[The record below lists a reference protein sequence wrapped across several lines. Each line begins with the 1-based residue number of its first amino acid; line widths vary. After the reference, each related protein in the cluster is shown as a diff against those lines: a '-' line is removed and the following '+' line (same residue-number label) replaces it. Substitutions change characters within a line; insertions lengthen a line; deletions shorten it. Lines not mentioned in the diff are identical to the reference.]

1 MSTLTRALRLTQ
13 VIASD
18 AAWDLLRK
26 DRDHAPV
33 VAAVLA
39 EHLDGEVRQLDTFEL
54 YEKVDADLDEL
65 RAHGF
70 DLPLSAKGYLTDWVK
85 AGYLVRRAVAATRSE
100 TLELSSEGLAA
111 IRFLESRDAPT
122 QTMTESRLAALSRQ
136 LRQVA
141 IDTDPATE
149 RRLARLQEERDRI
162 DAAMEAIRSGNDETI
177 SDARALER
185 IRDVIAQAASLPDD
199 FARVMAEFEQ
209 LNQTLRAKIIESD
222 ESQRDVLEDIFRG
235 VDIIGQSPAGQSF
248 SGFSNLVLDPALGAE
263 FDEDV
268 RDILD
273 RDAAASL
280 TLAERRLLR
289 QLLTTLKDR
298 SAEIHGVVTS
308 FAQGLRR
315 YVVSQDYQKD
325 RVLRGVLLEALRRG
339 RELVDIIP
347 PTRHIGVDIDLSAV
361 RMISLGAIRLHN
373 PADFDASH
381 TPVETHEADAVS
393 LADLKAIA
401 RMTEIDF
408 DELTNHINAVLAESG
423 PATVGQVLEHFP
435 ASQGV
440 ASVVGLLA
448 LAAEHGVADD
458 GDETIAWES
467 LDGDDRRARIPAHRF
482 VGKIDD

>member
-1 MSTLTRALRLTQ
+1 MSTLTRALRLRQ
-13 VIASD
+13 VLATD

-26 DRDHAPV
+26 ERDHVPV
-33 VAAVLA
+33 VAAILA
-39 EHLDGEVRQLDTFEL
+39 EHLDGEQRQVDTFAL

-85 AGYLVRRAVAATRSE
+85 AGYLVRRAVAATRGE

-111 IRFLESRDAPT
+111 IRFLESRDAPV
-122 QTMTESRLAALSRQ
+122 QTMTESRLTALSRQ

-162 DAAMEAIRSGNDETI
+162 DVAIQAIRDGRDETI

-222 ESQRDVLEDIFRG
+222 ESQRAVLDDIFRG
-235 VDIIGQSPAGQSF
+235 VDLISQSPAGQSF

-263 FDEDV
+263 FEEDV

-280 TLAERRLLR
+280 SLAERRLLR

-298 SAEIHGVVTS
+298 SAEIHGVVTA
-308 FAQGLRR
+308 FARGLRR

-325 RVLRGVLLEALRRG
+325 RVLRGLLLEALRRG
-339 RELVDIIP
+339 RELVDVIP
-347 PTRHIGVDIDLSAV
+347 PHRHIGVDIDLSAV
-361 RMISLGAIRLHN
+361 RMLSLGAIRLHN
-373 PADFDASH
+373 PADFDATH
-381 TPVETHEADAVS
+381 VPVETHEPEPVN
-393 LADLKAIA
+393 LAELKAIA

-408 DELTNHINAVLAESG
+408 DELTDHVNAALGEEG
-423 PATVGQVLEHFP
+423 PLTVGQVLARFP

-440 ASVVGLLA
+440 ASVVGLLT
-448 LAAEHGVADD
+448 LAADHGIADN
-458 GDETIAWES
+458 GDETITWES
-467 LDGDDRRARIPAHRF
+467 LDGDTRQARIRAHRF
-482 VGKIDD
+482 VGKIDA